1 MSSFYSFL
9 ASLGFAVLFNV
20 PKNRLFYAAL
30 AGGIGGAAYSIALYL
45 GTTETVSL
53 LYASIFLSLA
63 SEIMARI
70 LRCPSTMFLIS
81 ALIPFVPGGGAYY
94 TVLSLIEKNNDMAL
108 YHGLNTITQAGAIVL
123 GCVLVT
129 GAFSMI
135 RSFETAAFKKRC
147 HKDR

>member
-1 MSSFYSFL
+1 
-9 ASLGFAVLFNV
+9 
-20 PKNRLFYAAL
+20 
-30 AGGIGGAAYSIALYL
+30 
-45 GTTETVSL
+45 
-53 LYASIFLSLA
+53 
-63 SEIMARI
+63 MARI

>member
-1 MSSFYSFL
+1 MSSFYAFL

-108 YHGLNTITQAGAIVL
+108 YHGLNTIT
-123 GCVLVT
+123 
-129 GAFSMI
+129 
-135 RSFETAAFKKRC
+135 
-147 HKDR
+147 